1 MIRTGTKNNGSCMI
15 FVKSHHVPG
24 TENWQV
30 TTWTNSQSTTLKK
43 RKVRQMW
50 NHVVGM
56 ESTYG
61 CTGRAFDNSSKPIE
75 RRQNLSRRATHGL
88 RLRSTAGSGYLLLL
102 LVKHQGPLILLV
114 GEILQIT
121 AIRLPESGK
130 CIIPPP
136 PLLQKKIGK

>member
-88 RLRSTAGSGYLLLL
+88 RFEEHSSRRVSLVVAGEASGAT
-102 LVKHQGPLILLV
+102 H
-114 GEILQIT
+114 IT
-121 AIRLPESGK
+121 GR
-130 CIIPPP
+130 
-136 PLLQKKIGK
+136 